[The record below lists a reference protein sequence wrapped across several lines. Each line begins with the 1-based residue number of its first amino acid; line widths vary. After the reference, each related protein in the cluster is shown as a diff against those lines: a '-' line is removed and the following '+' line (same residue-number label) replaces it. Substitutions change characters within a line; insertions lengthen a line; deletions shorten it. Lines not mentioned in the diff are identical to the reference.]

1 MIENM
6 KKHMLAFCLVAF
18 AIPLGTGC
26 NTNLADLLDE
36 LDLDDIEITINNAIN
51 RPQDVDPRVA
61 PLPSDFGPRGN
72 TIIIADEVVFV
83 DDVSTDLA
91 GVSLP
96 DITLLGFENITG
108 WDIYLE
114 YTVDGVLQSALV
126 LDGETLLL
134 DYPCIFDLELLL
146 EEDYD
151 PFTGDFIQAFDLTG
165 SIFLEGDDYF
175 CGDAFIITIDPV
187 AIEAGAEAIDLF

>member
-1 MIENM
+1 MFRNF
-6 KKHMLAFCLVAF
+6 KNRMLACCFALVILPF
-18 AIPLGTGC
+18 GTGC

-36 LDLDDIEITINNAIN
+36 LDLDDIEIIINNAIN
-51 RPQDVDPRVA
+51 TPQTVDPRSG
-61 PLPSDFGPRGN
+61 PLPADFDGRGN
-72 TIIIADEVVFV
+72 TIVLVDEVVFV

-91 GVSLP
+91 GVNLP

-108 WDIYLE
+108 FDIYIE
-114 YTVDGVLQSALV
+114 YTVDGVIQSVLV

-151 PFTGDFIQAFDLTG
+151 PVSGSFIQAFDLTG
-165 SIFLEGDDYF
+165 SIFLNPDDFF
-175 CGDAFIITIDPV
+175 CGDAFIITFDPV

>member
-1 MIENM
+1 MFGKL
-6 KKHMLAFCLVAF
+6 KKHLLTCCFTLVILPF
-18 AIPLGTGC
+18 GTGC
-26 NTNLADLLDE
+26 NTDLAELLDE
-36 LDLDDIEITINNAIN
+36 LDLDDIEIIIGNAIN
-51 RPQDVDPRVA
+51 TPQTADPRFA
-61 PLPSDFGPRGN
+61 TPPAGFDGRGN
-72 TIIIADEVVFV
+72 TIVLADEVIFV
-83 DDVSTDLA
+83 DDISTDLA
-91 GVSLP
+91 GVNLP

-151 PFTGDFIQAFDLTG
+151 PFTGDFVQAFDLTG

>member
-1 MIENM
+1 MVQNI
-6 KKHMLAFCLVAF
+6 KKRMLACCFALVVLPF
-18 AIPLGTGC
+18 GTGC
-26 NTNLADLLDE
+26 NTDLADLLDE
-36 LDLDDIEITINNAIN
+36 LDLDDIEIIIGNAIN
-51 RPQDVDPRVA
+51 QTQVVDPRFA
-61 PLPSDFGPRGN
+61 TPPSGFGSRGN
-72 TIIIADEVVFV
+72 TVVIEDDVVFV
-83 DDVSTDLA
+83 DDISTDLA
-91 GVSLP
+91 GVNLP

-114 YTVDGVLQSALV
+114 YTVDGVLQSTLI

-165 SIFLEGDDYF
+165 SIFLEGQDYF

-187 AIEAGAEAIDLF
+187 AIEAGAEAIDLY

>member
-1 MIENM
+1 MIGKM
-6 KKHMLAFCLVAF
+6 KKHLLAFCFMAVAV
-18 AIPLGTGC
+18 PMGTGC

-36 LDLDDIEITINNAIN
+36 LDLDDIEITINNSIN
-51 RPQDVDPRVA
+51 RPQDVDPRFA
-61 PLPSDFGPRGN
+61 TLPSDFGPRGN
-72 TIIIADEVVFV
+72 TIIIADEVNFV

-114 YTVDGVLQSALV
+114 YTVDGVLQSALI

-187 AIEAGAEAIDLF
+187 AIEAGAEAIDLY